1 MLPLTASLTSLMAC
15 LNSRYTD
22 TCDRASSV
30 KETLGSPLSVGPP
43 SASHPLVGGTA
54 PRTKLCYDGP
64 PSATGYYYTALCS
77 RCGTGNN
84 AASIERQPI
93 QYTLSRLEDA
103 TGRRRMKQHL
113 SSTWTNLSS
122 LQGPEEHAVYHLV
135 YLTQR
140 GPLLA
145 LLRFPRKPIPV
156 HIAIRFS
163 HGPQVSLGSV
173 LRSCLQTTTCFI
185 LEGQSSLLGHNQKA
199 QSRARSRV
207 EPAAE
212 EPHRAF
218 KAKTQH
224 RLVTTNSWSRY
235 DSCHEL
241 RLSRVD
247 YYSNDKAGLQ
257 NGTMHGKKY
266 PAKNSH
272 SQSWG
277 AWSDWKWDQTQ
288 QKYYCERLDR
298 QGHVEY
304 MWDSSWD
311 NGGVTTNDHQRT
323 PRTEATIDQ
332 LTTGIGGLDV
342 NSSGYGHNRDIPYQ
356 EQNNLPIDHSTPDI
370 PASPLYTHDTYY
382 DDSHGYSPS
391 HSHSHSH
398 RDKGKGVSHSSSH
411 DVHYNEG
418 HNRLGS
424 ISSTTNSY
432 SQDDYPQRSVPGQED
447 YGRTS
452 SSSYY
457 PQPGDHDDY
466 ELQQALKNSRDE
478 ILGNSR
484 AGGPSTSGA
493 HYDSGSIYPGTYDL
507 NPTGPGDSETTPRG
521 TPVPPRSEIPS
532 SDYVDTSIIRGTPG
546 TVEPIDHQN
555 SYKFQPGE
563 VFKILWSEPTGQV
576 AGDAPISDI
585 RAMSDSGGVRP
596 SKHGIIYAVGQ
607 KPKLLRNE
615 PELGFEPVPLE
626 IYAEGETLARESR
639 VNYSKLVTIEHN
651 VKVFFI
657 GRISYPYFDWV
668 SSAVDKCWNDK
679 MQKPTVTF
687 SIEEIVIWQVYW
699 QAQVNVK
706 RTYAEPTAAGYQDI
720 FEDRL
725 P

>member
-1 MLPLTASLTSLMAC
+1 
-15 LNSRYTD
+15 
-22 TCDRASSV
+22 
-30 KETLGSPLSVGPP
+30 
-43 SASHPLVGGTA
+43 
-54 PRTKLCYDGP
+54 
-64 PSATGYYYTALCS
+64 
-77 RCGTGNN
+77 
-84 AASIERQPI
+84 
-93 QYTLSRLEDA
+93 
-103 TGRRRMKQHL
+103 
-113 SSTWTNLSS
+113 
-122 LQGPEEHAVYHLV
+122 
-135 YLTQR
+135 
-140 GPLLA
+140 
-145 LLRFPRKPIPV
+145 
-156 HIAIRFS
+156 
-163 HGPQVSLGSV
+163 
-173 LRSCLQTTTCFI
+173 
-185 LEGQSSLLGHNQKA
+185 
-199 QSRARSRV
+199 
-207 EPAAE
+207 
-212 EPHRAF
+212 
-218 KAKTQH
+218 
-224 RLVTTNSWSRY
+224 
-235 DSCHEL
+235 
-241 RLSRVD
+241 
-247 YYSNDKAGLQ
+247 
-257 NGTMHGKKY
+257 MHGKKY

-277 AWSDWKWDQTQ
+277 AWSDWKWDQNQ

-332 LTTGIGGLDV
+332 LTTGLGGLDV
-342 NSSGYGHNRDIPYQ
+342 NSSGYDHNRDIPYQ
-356 EQNNLPIDHSTPDI
+356 EQNNLPVDHSTPDI

-382 DDSHGYSPS
+382 DSHGYSPS

-411 DVHYNEG
+411 DAHYNEG

-424 ISSTTNSY
+424 VSSTTNSY
-432 SQDDYPQRSVPGQED
+432 SQDDYPQRPVPGQED

-478 ILGNSR
+478 ILGNNR

-507 NPTGPGDSETTPRG
+507 NPIGPGDSETTPRG
-521 TPVPPRSEIPS
+521 TPVPPRSDFTDVPS

-546 TVEPIDHQN
+546 TVEPIDHRFVVEN

-585 RAMSDSGGVRP
+585 RAMSDSGGQFYVGYRRFIIVSTDESHHSTCVPILTYDRRGCGKKGVRP

-607 KPKLLRNE
+607 KPRLLRNE

-657 GRISYPYFDWV
+657 GRISYPYFESV
-668 SSAVDKCWNDK
+668 SNAVDKCWNDK
-679 MQKPTVTF
+679 MQKP
-687 SIEEIVIWQVYW
+687 S
-699 QAQVNVK
+699 K
-706 RTYAEPTAAGYQDI
+706 KSR
-720 FEDRL
+720 R
-725 P
+725 